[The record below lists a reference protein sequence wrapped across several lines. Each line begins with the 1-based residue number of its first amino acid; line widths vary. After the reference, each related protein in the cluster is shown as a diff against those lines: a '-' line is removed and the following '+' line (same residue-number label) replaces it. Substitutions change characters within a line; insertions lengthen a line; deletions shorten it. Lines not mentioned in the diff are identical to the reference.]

1 MRNLLF
7 VSHANP
13 EDNIFSRW
21 LAPQL
26 AKEGYGVWC
35 DQTRL
40 LGGEDF
46 WADIEEV
53 IRKHTCKLLYVLLAA
68 SNHKSG
74 PLQKLHVA
82 QTVARWEGLGD
93 FFIPLRVD
101 DTLAHSDINIQLAR
115 INAIDFT
122 AGWAIGLRTLL
133 NKLQQDMVQ
142 KDAQFSAASVASW
155 WQSQFG
161 SESVCVAS
169 PKSTARIGSPYGS
182 SHRPFSFMQCTHHTP
197 VL

>member
-46 WADIEEV
+46 WADIEEA
-53 IRKHTCKLLYVLLAA
+53 IRKHTCRLLYVLSAA
-68 SNHKSG
+68 SNHKPG
-74 PLQKLHVA
+74 PLQELHVA
-82 QTVARWEGLGD
+82 QTVARREGLDD
-93 FFIPLRVD
+93 FVISLRVD

-115 INAIDFT
+115 INAIDFR

-133 NKLQQDMVQ
+133 KKLQQDRVQ
-142 KDAQFSAASVASW
+142 KDARFSAESVASW

-161 SESVCVAS
+161 SDIRVRSELEEYLSNWERVRVRGAG
-169 PKSTARIGSPYGS
+169 KGRITKDGAK
-182 SHRPFSFMQCTHHTP
+182 
-197 VL
+197 L

>member
-21 LAPQL
+21 LALQL

-53 IRKHTCKLLYVLLAA
+53 IRKHACKLLYDLSAS
-68 SNHKSG
+68 SNHEPG
-74 PLQKLHVA
+74 PLQELHVA
-82 QTVARWEGLGD
+82 QTVARREGWRD
-93 FFIPLRVD
+93 
-101 DTLAHSDINIQLAR
+101 
-115 INAIDFT
+115 
-122 AGWAIGLRTLL
+122 RTLGL
-133 NKLQQDMVQ
+133 MDWLSHGQEVLRLR
-142 KDAQFSAASVASW
+142 
-155 WQSQFG
+155 FG
-161 SESVCVAS
+161 SECEIAVSALPEVFSS
-169 PKSTARIGSPYGS
+169 PVSYEDPEVKP
-182 SHRPFSFMQCTHHTP
+182 TP
-197 VL
+197 PPEAIDVDETDTSEEELDA